1 MLLHWHIVML
11 LGRYILMFLLVVF
24 DARDCAPERNMA
36 GFLMDREVQLSLQ
49 QKTRQWVEPP

>member
-1 MLLHWHIVML
+1 
-11 LGRYILMFLLVVF
+11 MFLLVVF